1 MSLASQS
8 DRQLL
13 ITWQQGNQQAAD
25 LLVRRYRIR
34 LIALAR
40 SRLSRRLAT
49 RTDPEEIV
57 MSAWRSFFV
66 AAHDGLTATTEDLWP
81 LLATLTMRKLT
92 RHAEYHRAG
101 RRDVDVERS
110 LELSHRSIVSREP
123 KPDEAGSLLD
133 EVELL
138 LKSLDESE
146 RQIVTLSL
154 EGYTHKEIAQRLDCS
169 DRTIRRVFV
178 NVKARLAGPRPDESL
193 REPAKI
199 DPVGEPTSTSIL
211 CSDLQLLTLIGQGRF
226 GKVYRAL
233 YSPEGRIIA
242 VKFLRKAFWQET
254 EAVTSLFREA
264 HLVSQLSHPNVVKHL
279 GWGRTPHGAVYL
291 VMEWIDGPDLAHS
304 GRVPM
309 LLPETTNCIRQIGSA
324 LIAAHQAGIVH
335 GDLTPSNVLCAEG
348 GRYVL
353 TDFGFARSTGHAASA
368 HLGGTP
374 GFLAPEQLSDAFGPI
389 TPVTDV
395 YALAG
400 LFVYLLSGHPPVRG
414 DSTAEMMASLISPTP
429 STIPSNPAM
438 PDRLRKL
445 LETCLPKASSER
457 PESVIGF
464 LSALEQCD

>member
-13 ITWQQGNQQAAD
+13 IAWQQGNQQAAD

-66 AAHDGLTATTEDLWP
+66 AANDGLSATTDDLWP
-81 LLATLTMRKLT
+81 LLATLTMRKLA
-92 RHAEYHRAG
+92 RHAEYHLAA
-101 RRDVDVERS
+101 RRDVDVEWSFEWHHRS
-110 LELSHRSIVSREP
+110 LVSREP

-154 EGYTHKEIAQRLDCS
+154 QGYTHKEIAQRLDCS
-169 DRTIRRVFV
+169 DRTIRRAFAD
-178 NVKARLAGPRPDESL
+178 VKARLAGPRSDESM
-193 REPAKI
+193 REPPKL
-199 DPVGEPTSTSIL
+199 DPVGEPTSAPIL
-211 CSDLQLLTLIGQGRF
+211 YSDLQLLTLIGQGRF
-226 GKVYRAL
+226 GKVYRAM

-264 HLVSQLSHPNVVKHL
+264 HLVSQLSHPNVVEHL

-309 LLPETTNCIRQIGSA
+309 LLPDATNCVRQIGSA

-335 GDLTPSNVLCAEG
+335 GDLTPSNVLCSEG

-353 TDFGFARSTGHAASA
+353 TDFGFARSTIYAAPT

-374 GFLAPEQLSDAFGPI
+374 GFLAPEQLSDAFGTI
-389 TPVTDV
+389 TPATDV

-400 LFVYLLSGHPPVRG
+400 LFVYMLSGHPPVAG
-414 DSTAEMMASLISPTP
+414 DSIIEMMTGLISTNP
-429 STIPSNPAM
+429 SKIPIHLAI
-438 PDRLRKL
+438 PDRLREL
-445 LETCLPKASSER
+445 LETCLSKASSDR
-457 PESVIGF
+457 PNSVGDF
-464 LSALEQCD
+464 LSALEKCD